1 MSNAETYVCAGAQYV
16 IESMPTNTPSTA
28 TSSMPSRKACFCAR
42 NILIREIKVRDL
54 SQMPLDEMDS
64 EIAA

>member
-16 IESMPTNTPSTA
+16 IGSMPTNTPSTA
-28 TSSMPSRKACFCAR
+28 TSSMPSKEGLFLREKHPHS
-42 NILIREIKVRDL
+42 EIKVRDL